1 MRGTMIGLL
10 FVLLWSMSAKAVV
23 YNQEVWQALTKG
35 GDFNVILKI
44 VDDEGSPV
52 EGAKVSGWMFIDN
65 NKDHGSHYSY
75 LSYSNGLVDLKG
87 KCGEYVRVVVK
98 KNGYYTTMFEIKYP
112 MPSADKC
119 IVDGKWQP
127 YGETK
132 EVILKKIKNPV
143 RIGEFGRCSV
153 PIPVYD
159 QWVGFDLEL
168 REWVPPYGKGNYSDV
183 MLKFGRELIH
193 RQTDF
198 KMTMDVSFENN
209 KYAGCYL
216 MNVDS
221 FSEKK
226 TVYKADENANFI
238 PTMSFI
244 QERHPGAKRIDN
256 RIDKDSYLVFRTRTK
271 VDEKGNLI
279 SAHYGIIRGE
289 WAFFNSMLSAGYLF
303 NPISNNTNLEDAET
317 ARKARMNN

>member
-1 MRGTMIGLL
+1 MKKIIL
-10 FVLLWSMSAKAVV
+10 FVLVLLAIYHNANAGITYEIARKGAQAKVVFKVVDQEGAAV
-23 YNQEVWQALTKG
+23 QGAKIWG
-35 GDFNVILKI
+35 GFTTGEMMNDYAI
-44 VDDEGSPV
+44 VDGFTD
-52 EGAKVSGWMFIDN
+52 
-65 NKDHGSHYSY
+65 KD
-75 LSYSNGLVDLKG
+75 GLFVAENRCNEILRVD
-87 KCGEYVRVVVK
+87 VK
-98 KNGYYTTMFEIKYP
+98 KDGYYPSEIRINFWQSKSEP
-112 MPSADKC
+112 
-119 IVDGKWQP
+119 IVVEGKWQP

-143 RIGEFGRCSV
+143 RIGEFGRCSI
-153 PIPVYD
+153 PIPVYN

-303 NPISNNTNLEDAET
+303 NPISNDTNLEDAET